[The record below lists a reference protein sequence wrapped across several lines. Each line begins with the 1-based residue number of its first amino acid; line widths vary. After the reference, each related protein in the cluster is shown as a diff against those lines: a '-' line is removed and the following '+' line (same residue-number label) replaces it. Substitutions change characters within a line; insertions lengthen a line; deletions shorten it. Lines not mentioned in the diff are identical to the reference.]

1 MCREGRLADLDF
13 EDNLALLID
22 MDTAQREKVTL
33 CISQKKTTA
42 MAVAQNQTLWLLIVG
57 KQGTKYVESFTYP
70 ESNIKTYTQDTKNM

>member
-1 MCREGRLADLDF
+1 
-13 EDNLALLID
+13 
-22 MDTAQREKVTL
+22 
-33 CISQKKTTA
+33 